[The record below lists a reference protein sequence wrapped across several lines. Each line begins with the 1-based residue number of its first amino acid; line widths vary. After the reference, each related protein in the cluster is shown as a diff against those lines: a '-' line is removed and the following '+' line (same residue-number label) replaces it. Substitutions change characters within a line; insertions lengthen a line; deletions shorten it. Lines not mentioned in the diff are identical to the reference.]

1 MKNRLLWFTLAGAAL
16 TTVMATWFVWTVF
29 IAPLRSAVERGNR
42 IQQEFEKVLNLT
54 PRISAN
60 HAVIFAQ
67 NTPVLELVTVERQ
80 SLARHR
86 VEETWFHSKKTFEI
100 EATFTARAGFNLRDS
115 FTVNIRRGGKVAE
128 ITLPRA
134 KILSIGMADLRV
146 LRDEDGLWNKLTAA
160 DREKA
165 IRALEKT
172 AKADFL
178 KTDILTA
185 ATWEVESRVREVA
198 KASGC
203 EAVFFGFGGEQ
214 KP

>member
-1 MKNRLLWFTLAGAAL
+1 MKNRLLWLTLTGAAL
-16 TTVMATWFVWTVF
+16 TTVAATWFVWTAF

-42 IQQEFEKVLNLT
+42 IQEEFQKALNLT

-80 SLARHR
+80 SLMRHR
-86 VEETWFHSKKTFEI
+86 VEETWLHSTKTFEI
-100 EATFTARAGFNLRDS
+100 EAAFTARAGFNLRDT
-115 FTVNIRRGGKVAE
+115 FTVNIRCGGKVAE
-128 ITLPRA
+128 ITLPRS

-146 LRDEDGLWNKLTAA
+146 VRDEDGLWNKLTAG

-165 IRALEKT
+165 IRALEKS

-178 KTDILTA
+178 KTDILSA
-185 ATWEVESRVREVA
+185 AMREVENQIRQIATSA
-198 KASGC
+198 GC
-203 EAVFFGFGGEQ
+203 KAVFLGFGGEQ
-214 KP
+214 NP